1 MKEFCADLEIAKE
14 LKEKGF
20 PQECMFRYCC
30 FDQSEKNLVIKYIN
44 ESNFGL
50 QYITDAPTSDEL
62 LKELPKVI
70 SDLNF
75 DYYYHLKI
83 EKSPIHDEFY
93 FISYGITNQ
102 EHAWMEQYHANDKKL
117 SNALAK
123 MWLYL
128 KKENLL

>member
-62 LKELPKVI
+62 LKELPESIINKVYWMYI
-70 SDLNF
+70 IKDFDKNF
-75 DYYYHLKI
+75 QIFYENICDIKESKLKFRI
-83 EKSPIHDEFY
+83 I
-93 FISYGITNQ
+93 N
-102 EHAWMEQYHANDKKL
+102 KKL
-117 SNALAK
+117 SNCLALA
-123 MWLYL
+123 WLHL
-128 KKENLL
+128 KKEKLL